1 MPPQWKVFFLP
12 FLLETTAFPSFLGE
26 YFRTDEFADQSQE
39 NLSSSS
45 LRRKLFLEEN
55 GNISECL
62 TPSLH
67 NPCSSQPLGVLC
79 SIDISPVR
87 CRTPLETSSSVSS
100 QMGDGWEV
108 TLLAQT
114 LYSSLYQFYFL
125 TNSRQSYFCSK
136 LYRRLGIR
144 PMFFNYVFRT
154 IYMSNNFERMQL
166 IFNSKK
172 DVMLCCYS
180 LLKGLCFNFLLLWKL
195 RRIWYINY

>member
-1 MPPQWKVFFLP
+1 MVNWIVCFTFAMYASTVEVFLP
-12 FLLETTAFPSFLGE
+12 SLLETIAFSSFLGE

-55 GNISECL
+55 GNMSECV

-87 CRTPLETSSSVSS
+87 CRSPLETSSSVS
-100 QMGDGWEV
+100 QMGDRWEV
-108 TLLAQT
+108 TSLAQT
-114 LYSSLYQFYFL
+114 LYRRLYQFYFL

-136 LYRRLGIR
+136 LYRRLSIR
-144 PMFFNYVFRT
+144 PMFFNYIFGT

-166 IFNSKK
+166 IFNYKK
-172 DVMLCCYS
+172 DMMVCYYS
-180 LLKGLCFNFLLLWKL
+180 L
-195 RRIWYINY
+195 